1 MVGAV
6 EISLNPGWLI
16 GILIMALL
24 KSLYNWVLEPQTTSL
39 KWMEMVKQ
47 PFPVKRFGI
56 IQLKQPFI
64 YMVVWGS
71 RLSCFF

>member
-24 KSLYNWVLEPQTTSL
+24 KSLYNWVMEPQKTSL
-39 KWMEMVKQ
+39 KWMEMV
-47 PFPVKRFGI
+47 PVKRFGI

-71 RLSCFF
+71 RLS